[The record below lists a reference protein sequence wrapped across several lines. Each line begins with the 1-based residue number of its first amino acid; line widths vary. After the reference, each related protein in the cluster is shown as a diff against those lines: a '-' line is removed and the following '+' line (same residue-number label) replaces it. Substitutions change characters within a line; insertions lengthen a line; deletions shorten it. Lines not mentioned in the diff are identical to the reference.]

1 MCLIVLFSLAP
12 EGTFMLLSGRISLV
26 LFSGGAVERGSSTQY
41 FALASTA
48 PTTTASSG
56 ASVFSYTQLH
66 ETKKEDLQ
74 L

>member
-1 MCLIVLFSLAP
+1 MSHCSVFFCHLKVLSCCYLAV
-12 EGTFMLLSGRISLV
+12 FLS
-26 LFSGGAVERGSSTQY
+26 LFSGAAVERGSSTQY

-48 PTTTASSG
+48 PTTTVSSG
-56 ASVFSYTQLH
+56 ASVFGYTQLH